1 MAIDATTIAVIRGYL
16 EQIADEMCVVQV
28 ASAFS
33 PIVSEMGDMAN
44 GIYSFETGETVVQ
57 GRTGQPIFIAA
68 MQAAVQSLLAH
79 VRAREDTIQ
88 PDDIFIFNEP
98 YLGGTH
104 LPDTK
109 LAKPFS
115 YRGRPY
121 FLLASTGHWADIGG
135 ATPGS
140 FGPKATEIFQEGI
153 RIPPVRLYA
162 GGRFNEDLHDLLLHN
177 VRLPGPQAGDIQA
190 QLNVL
195 RIAEERLTALFDR
208 YGPDT
213 IAECVVELRRR
224 SEAQMRSYVD
234 ELPDGTYTFEDY
246 LDNDG
251 VEDRQM
257 QVALDLTVHGSD
269 VHLDFSRSGPPS
281 KGPVNAA
288 RHTTISACQVAMK
301 HLFPDV
307 PINGGC
313 WVPFHYSIPE
323 STFLGAIP
331 PRPVGGYVEVASRV
345 IDTVFGAIAQ
355 ASPER
360 AQGAAF
366 STGGTMVLAGTEARR
381 GYFVATLPYGGGYG
395 ASRHGDGL
403 IFGTT
408 TIGTANFPS
417 LEASEHN
424 FPIRWRQF
432 AIREGSGGAGAQVG
446 GYGTT
451 YELELLA
458 PATATILGDRAR
470 TAPFGVLGGGPG
482 APNHVEIR
490 VDQQPVEVPL
500 DSKFG
505 PRDLPVGATFQLRSP
520 GGGGYADPHA
530 RAPELVA
537 RDVRRGYIT
546 RDQARTVYGIALR
559 EGTVEVD
566 EAETARLR
574 APAAS
579 RSAQPA
585 GGGEQA

>member
-1 MAIDATTIAVIRGYL
+1 MSVDATTVAVVRGYL

-28 ASAFS
+28 MSAFS

-44 GIYSFETGETVVQ
+44 GIYSFETGETIVQ

-68 MQAAVQSLLAH
+68 MQAAVQSLLSH
-79 VRAREDTIQ
+79 VRARDDIIH

-115 YRGRPY
+115 YRGRSY

-153 RIPPVRLYA
+153 RIPPVRLVDR
-162 GGRFNEDLHDLLLHN
+162 GRFNRDVHDLLMQN

-195 RIAEERLTALFDR
+195 RIAEERLTTLFDR

-213 IAECVVELRRR
+213 IAACVAELKRR
-224 SEAQMRSYVD
+224 SEAQMRSYLE

-251 VEDRQM
+251 LEDRPM
-257 QVALDLTVHGSD
+257 RVALDLTVRGSD

-307 PINGGC
+307 PINAGC
-313 WVPFHYSIPE
+313 WVPFEYTILE
-323 STFLGAIP
+323 STFLGAVP
-331 PRPVGGYVEVASRV
+331 PRPVGGYVEVSSRV
-345 IDTVFGAIAQ
+345 IDVIFGAIAQ

-360 AQGAAF
+360 AYGAAF
-366 STGGTMVLAGTEARR
+366 NTGGTLVLAGTDATR
-381 GYFVATLPYGGGYG
+381 GYYVATLPYGGGYG
-395 ASRHGDGL
+395 GSAASDGL
-403 IFGTT
+403 IFGTH
-408 TIGTANFPS
+408 TIGSANFPS

-424 FPIRWRQF
+424 FPIRWRRF
-432 AIREGSGGAGAQVG
+432 AIREGSGGAGTQVG
-446 GYGTT
+446 GCGTV
-451 YELELLA
+451 YDLELLA
-458 PATATILGDRAR
+458 PATATILGDRA
-470 TAPFGVLGGGPG
+470 TAGPFGVLGAGPG
-482 APNHVEIR
+482 APNQIQIWVDGQPIEI
-490 VDQQPVEVPL
+490 PL
-500 DSKFG
+500 RSKYG
-505 PRDLPVGATFQLRSP
+505 PRDLPAGTRIELRSP
-520 GGGGYADPHA
+520 GGGGYGDPRLRRPA
-530 RAPELVA
+530 LVA
-537 RDVRRGYIT
+537 RDVRRGYIPNEE
-546 RDQARTVYGIALR
+546 ARASYAVALLDDL
-559 EGTVEVD
+559 VVD
-566 EAETARLR
+566 EAETSRLR
-574 APAAS
+574 TANA
-579 RSAQPA
+579 A
-585 GGGEQA
+585 GGPRTTAAGDPA

>member
-1 MAIDATTIAVIRGYL
+1 MAVDATTIAVVRGYL

-28 ASAFS
+28 NSAFS

-44 GIYSFETGETVVQ
+44 GIYGFDTGETVVQ

-79 VRAREDTIQ
+79 VGARQETIQ
-88 PDDIFIFNEP
+88 PDDIFMFNDP

-109 LAKPFS
+109 LAKPFT
-115 YRGRPY
+115 YGGRSY

-153 RIPPVRLYA
+153 RIPPVRLVD
-162 GGRFNEDLHDLLLHN
+162 GGRFNRDLHDLVLHN

-195 RIAEERLTALFDR
+195 RVAEERLTVLFNR
-208 YGPDT
+208 YGPD
-213 IAECVVELRRR
+213 IILECAAELKRR
-224 SEAQMRSYVD
+224 SEAQMRSYLE

-251 VEDRQM
+251 VEDRPM
-257 QVALDLTVHGSD
+257 RVALDMTVRGSD
-269 VHLDFSRSGPPS
+269 VHLDFSRSGPPA

-307 PINGGC
+307 PINAGC
-313 WVPFHYSIPE
+313 WVPFSYAIPE
-323 STFLGAIP
+323 STFLGAVA

-360 AQGAAF
+360 AHGAAF
-366 STGGTMVLAGTEARR
+366 NTGGTLVMAGTEARR

-395 ASRHGDGL
+395 ASAAGDGL
-403 IFGTT
+403 IFGTH
-408 TIGTANFPS
+408 TIGSANFPS

-424 FPIRWRQF
+424 FPIRWRRF
-432 AIREGSGGAGAQVG
+432 AIREGSGGAGAHVG
-446 GYGTT
+446 GYGAI
-451 YELELLA
+451 YDLELLA
-458 PATATILGDRAR
+458 PATSTILGDRA
-470 TAPFGVLGGGPG
+470 TKGPFGVLGGQAG
-482 APNHVEIR
+482 APNQVQVW
-490 VDQQPVEVPL
+490 VDGQLADVPL
-500 DSKFG
+500 RSKDG
-505 PRDLPVGATFQLRSP
+505 PREAPAGARFVLCSP
-520 GGGGYADPHA
+520 GGGGYGDPHE
-530 RAPELVA
+530 RRPELVA
-537 RDVRRGYIT
+537 RDVRRGYIS
-546 RDQARTVYGIALR
+546 R
-559 EGTVEVD
+559 ERACEVFGVD
-566 EAETARLR
+566 PD
-574 APAAS
+574 AP
-579 RSAQPA
+579 
-585 GGGEQA
+585 